1 MIRLPKNILSVLIL
15 VTVGVLVSIVIAFTL
30 PVQYAFERLF
40 TRSMK

>member
-1 MIRLPKNILSVLIL
+1 MIRLPWNIFILFIL
-15 VTVGVLVSIVIAFTL
+15 VSFGVLVSIVITR